1 MTHKIQIPEG
11 TARRMQLRQVWGDL
25 LWKRSR
31 EPERSVD
38 SRRQLPDAD
47 DFPSPAPELA
57 SNALIAG
64 HVVFAFAVPEGAV
77 GFGAGVALGAAV
89 PEASVDK
96 DGNRVLGKREVSLS
110 GQRQIPSPDP
120 WNVKCQD
127 VTPPA
132 LL

>member
-1 MTHKIQIPEG
+1 MSQLVAGQCNDTPDALEASLRRFLEG
-11 TARRMQLRQVWGDL
+11 V
-25 LWKRSR
+25 
-31 EPERSVD
+31 
-38 SRRQLPDAD
+38 LPDAD
-47 DFPSPAPELA
+47 DFPSLPAELA
-57 SNALIAG
+57 GDAFIAG
-64 HVVFAFAVPEGAV
+64 HVVLPLFIPESAV

-110 GQRQIPSPDP
+110 GQRQMPSPDP

>member
-1 MTHKIQIPEG
+1 M
-11 TARRMQLRQVWGDL
+11 
-25 LWKRSR
+25 
-31 EPERSVD
+31 
-38 SRRQLPDAD
+38 LPDAD
-47 DFPSPAPELA
+47 DLPPLAAELA
-57 SNALIAG
+57 GDAAVAG
-64 HVVFAFAVPEGAV
+64 RVVFAFAVPELPV

-110 GQRQIPSPDP
+110 GQRQIPPPDP

>member
-47 DFPSPAPELA
+47 DFSSPAPELVGDA
-57 SNALIAG
+57 AVADHVAL
-64 HVVFAFAVPEGAV
+64 AFAVPEGAV
-77 GFGAGVALGAAV
+77 GFRAGVALGAVV
-89 PEASVDK
+89 PTASSV
-96 DGNRVLGKREVSLS
+96 RR
-110 GQRQIPSPDP
+110 RC
-120 WNVKCQD
+120 VKCQD
-127 VTPPA
+127 ATPHSSGRCDFDS
-132 LL
+132 